1 MFRGGSTVNLDAK
14 GRLALPTRYRAPITE
29 RFDGHLVLTV
39 HGDGCL
45 LLYPQP
51 EWDDLERK
59 LIRLPNQD
67 PRTRALQRMLIGH
80 ATEVD
85 LDANGRILIAP
96 RLREFARLE
105 KRVALAGVGNKFEIW
120 DEEIWD
126 QKCNAWMTQGEGGAD
141 MPDPFASLTL

>member
-1 MFRGGSTVNLDAK
+1 VFRGGSTVNLDAK
-14 GRLALPTRYRAPITE
+14 GRLALPTRYRESITE
-29 RFDGHLVLTV
+29 RFDGCLVLTV
-39 HGDGCL
+39 HSDGCL

-51 EWDDLERK
+51 EWQDIERK
-59 LIRLPNQD
+59 LIRMPNQD

-80 ATEVD
+80 ATEVEMD
-85 LDANGRILIAP
+85 SHGRILIAP

-120 DEEIWD
+120 DEEVWD
-126 QKCNAWMTQGEGGAD
+126 QKCGTWTAQSDGGGE